1 MSKLYFRYSAMNAGK
16 STALM
21 QVAHNYHERGMRAI
35 ILKPAI
41 DTKAADYISSRIG
54 LSKPVDYLVGESDD
68 LLEDIDLTGVDCVLV
83 DEAQFLSSCQVDQLW
98 EMAVT
103 RGVPVICY
111 GLRTDFQMQ

>member
-1 MSKLYFRYSAMNAGK
+1 MPKLYFRYSVMNAGK

-41 DTKAADYISSRIG
+41 DTKTADHISSRIG

-68 LLEDIDLTGVDCVLV
+68 LLERVDLTGVDCVLV
-83 DEAQFLSSCQVDQLW
+83 DEAQFLSSHQVDQLW

-103 RGVPVICY
+103 RDVPVICY
-111 GLRTDFQMQ
+111 GIRTDFQMQ